1 MQKKIIGVTV
11 LAFAILVAVGLVFL
25 TTLQTA
31 VQTTQEQ
38 VSVTWG
44 LLAEIVYRLSDGE
57 ITVHQILP
65 PGVEIHDWEPSPD
78 VVEKAAKSKVL
89 LWTIE
94 GLDDW
99 AVSLAKAAGVRAYKV
114 SEGVDLL
121 PIDTHHGHAGYDIH
135 VWLSVKNMAKIVKN
149 TAEILEESFPMK
161 KQKIQENAVKLL
173 ASLEQL
179 DREAAERLK
188 PYRGRLFIT
197 QHEAFKYFAESYGLS
212 YRALLTVEEE
222 EPSAAHLAEIYK
234 LVEENGVNVVYAE
247 DGNIHPILR
256 SMANDL
262 GLTIKMLYTCETLTL
277 DEVRQG
283 RSYLDIMRWNV
294 NMLVEGF
301 ESK

>member
-1 MQKKIIGVTV
+1 MQKKIIVATV
-11 LAFAILVAVGLVFL
+11 LAFAILVAGALIFL

-31 VQTTQEQ
+31 VQTPPEQ

-44 LLAEIVYRLSDGE
+44 LLAEIVHRLSDGE

-78 VVEKAAKSKVL
+78 VVKEVAKSKFL

-99 AVSLAKAAGVRAYKV
+99 AVSLAKAAGVRGYKV

-121 PIDTHHGHAGYDIH
+121 PIDEQHSHAGYDIH

-161 KQKIQENAVKLL
+161 KLKIQENAVKLL
-173 ASLEQL
+173 ALLEQL
-179 DREAAERLK
+179 DKEAAERLK

-197 QHEAFKYFAESYGLS
+197 QHNAFRYFAESYGLG
-212 YRALLTVEEE
+212 YKALLTVEEE
-222 EPSAAHLAEIYK
+222 EPSAARLAEIYN
-234 LVEENGVNVVYAE
+234 LVKVNGIKVVYAE